1 VGKAIGE
8 VLALGVGVAVSPLAV
23 IAVVVMLDAQP
34 RRAAAFAFLAAW
46 AAGLAAV
53 GTLALLVADGADASD
68 GGDPATWVS
77 VLKLVLAAALVV
89 VAARQWRGR
98 PDAGEQ
104 AELPGW
110 MSSLDGI
117 TPARSAGL
125 ALLFA
130 CVKPKNLLLTLG
142 AALAIAQTGVAPGA
156 QATALAVF
164 VLLGSLGPGIP
175 VAIHVAMRERGAAT
189 LAAMR
194 TWMERENTTIIVVL
208 CLVLAAKLAGD
219 GISALAG

>member
-1 VGKAIGE
+1 MSSSS
-8 VLALGVGVAVSPLAV
+8 SP
-23 IAVVVMLDAQP
+23 
-34 RRAAAFAFLAAW
+34 
-46 AAGLAAV
+46 
-53 GTLALLVADGADASD
+53 
-68 GGDPATWVS
+68 
-77 VLKLVLAAALVV
+77 ALVV
-89 VAARQWRGR
+89 LAARQWRDR

-142 AALAIAQTGVAPGA
+142 AALAIAQTGAAAAA
-156 QATALAVF
+156 QAAGLAVF
-164 VLLGSLGPGIP
+164 VLLGSLAPGIP
-175 VAIHVAMRERGAAT
+175 VAIHVALRERGAAT
-189 LAAMR
+189 LTAMR

>member
-1 VGKAIGE
+1 MGEAIGQ
-8 VLALGVGVAVSPLAV
+8 VLAFGVGVAVSPLAV

-34 RRAAAFAFLAAW
+34 GRAGAIAFLVAW
-46 AAGLAAV
+46 AAGLATV
-53 GTLALLVADGADASD
+53 GTLAVLLADGADASD
-68 GGDPATWVS
+68 GGGPATWVS
-77 VLKLVLAAALVV
+77 VLKIVLAAGLLVV
-89 VAARQWRGR
+89 AVRQWRAR
-98 PDAGEQ
+98 PAAGGQ
-104 AELPGW
+104 PELPGW

-130 CVKPKNLLLTLG
+130 CVKPKNLLLTIG
-142 AALAIAQTGVAPGA
+142 AALAIAQTGAAAAA
-156 QATALAVF
+156 QAAGLAVF
-164 VLLGSLGPGIP
+164 VLLGSLAPGIP
-175 VAIHVAMRERGAAT
+175 VAIHVARRERGAAT
-189 LAAMR
+189 LTAMR